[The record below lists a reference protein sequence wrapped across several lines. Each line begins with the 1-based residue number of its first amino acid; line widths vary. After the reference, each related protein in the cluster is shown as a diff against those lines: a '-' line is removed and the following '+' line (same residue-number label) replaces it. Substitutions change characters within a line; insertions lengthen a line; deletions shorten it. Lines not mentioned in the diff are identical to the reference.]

1 MSKTRSAIVGFLPYL
16 MILAFSLIGTYLVFY
31 EGFALGDDFYFHL
44 GNIHDKFQTII
55 SEGSLSAIS
64 SNLALGYGM
73 GGTLFYSPVPH
84 FTVVIFA
91 LIFNS
96 FGVSIITAFKFV
108 LVNTVIFSGVFM
120 YHLAMRISKN
130 NRVASL
136 VASALYVLYPYRIFD
151 AFSRS
156 AFAETFAFMFIP
168 LFFMG
173 LYDLVNIKENER
185 SLLPFIE
192 IILGGALLYLTHNL
206 TAMIIFIAGIL
217 YLIFNIK
224 TIFSILKKPRYII
237 YCLVSVFLL
246 VGVASIGLFSQLELL
261 GMDYY
266 NISDEYSMWTNASHL
281 AGSTNSLMV
290 FSGFLNFPWL
300 ADNGV
305 AGSFLITG
313 IFMFVLAILVFLIA
327 YRLLSRHMP
336 YKYTHLPICTCLAI
350 IVASISGARMEIYLG
365 IIVFALIYTYKT
377 YSSVELVDEEKSIFE
392 KPIFYFV
399 GITIILAIFVMASED
414 FWYFIAPAFLRKIQF
429 AWRIWS
435 LVQLCL
441 AILAVLLVKHI
452 RKKHFVTI
460 LAIVISLF
468 VVLNQS
474 LLEKRL
480 AYENNTKWVP
490 DISSEE
496 LFYRTD
502 TIGACKEYCPKPLT
516 SWLYESK
523 YENSLCYKIRKDL
536 TSYFEGKEPY
546 RYSPV
551 ILTGSG
557 NIDTKYTLAPV
568 YEMEASIY
576 EDSLVQL
583 PLIYYPGYKIYAQ
596 EQKTGN
602 LLSINGLDTDGL
614 VSFNIPSG
622 EYSIETK
629 YEGTALRR
637 VSFVLSPI
645 CLSIVAGAFVFEII
659 RRRKAKNGSQ
669 K

>member
-1 MSKTRSAIVGFLPYL
+1 MSKTRSAIGGILPYL

-84 FTVVIFA
+84 FTVVIIA

-96 FGVSIITAFKFV
+96 LGISILTAFKFV
-108 LVNTVIFSGVFM
+108 LVNTVIFSGIFM
-120 YHLAMRISKN
+120 YRLAMHISQN

-136 VASALYVLYPYRIFD
+136 IASALYVLYPYRIFD

-173 LYDLVNIKENER
+173 LYDLVNIKENEH

-224 TIFSILKKPRYII
+224 PIFSILKKPRYII

-246 VGVASIGLFSQLELL
+246 IGVASIGLFSQLELL
-261 GMDYY
+261 SMDYY
-266 NISDEYSMWTNASHL
+266 NLSDEYAMWTNASHL
-281 AGSTNSLMV
+281 ADSTNSLMV

-305 AGSFLITG
+305 TGSYLLTG
-313 IFMFVLAILVFLIA
+313 ILMFVLAILAFLIS
-327 YRLLSRHMP
+327 YRLLSRYMP
-336 YKYTHLPICTCLAI
+336 YKHTHLPTCTSLAI

-377 YSSVELVDEEKSIFE
+377 YSSIKLIDDEKSIFE
-392 KPIFYFV
+392 KPIFYFT
-399 GITIILAIFVMASED
+399 GITIILAISVMASAD
-414 FWYFIAPAFLRKIQF
+414 FWYFLAPGFLRKIQF

-441 AILAVLLVKHI
+441 AILAVLLLKHV

-460 LAIVISLF
+460 LAVIISLF

-480 AYENNTKWVP
+480 AYESNTKWVP

-502 TIGACKEYCPKPLT
+502 TIGACKEYCPKSLT
-516 SWLYESK
+516 SWLYEPK
-523 YENSLCYKIRKDL
+523 YENSLCYKIRRDL

-557 NIDTKYTLAPV
+557 NISTNYSSAPV
-568 YEMEASIY
+568 YEMDISINN
-576 EDSLVQL
+576 DALVQL
-583 PLIYYPGYKIYAQ
+583 PLIYYPGYKIYAE

-602 LLSINGLDTDGL
+602 TLTLDGVDTDGL
-614 VSFNIPSG
+614 VSFNIPKG
-622 EYSIETK
+622 EYSVKTE
-629 YEGTALRR
+629 YEGTLLRR
-637 VSFVLSPI
+637 ASFVLSPV

-659 RRRKAKNGSQ
+659 RKHKAKG
-669 K
+669 KLEE

>member
-237 YCLVSVFLL
+237 YPR
-246 VGVASIGLFSQLELL
+246 E
-261 GMDYY
+261 
-266 NISDEYSMWTNASHL
+266 
-281 AGSTNSLMV
+281 
-290 FSGFLNFPWL
+290 
-300 ADNGV
+300 AD
-305 AGSFLITG
+305 S
-313 IFMFVLAILVFLIA
+313 
-327 YRLLSRHMP
+327 SR
-336 YKYTHLPICTCLAI
+336 
-350 IVASISGARMEIYLG
+350 
-365 IIVFALIYTYKT
+365 
-377 YSSVELVDEEKSIFE
+377 
-392 KPIFYFV
+392 
-399 GITIILAIFVMASED
+399 
-414 FWYFIAPAFLRKIQF
+414 
-429 AWRIWS
+429 
-435 LVQLCL
+435 
-441 AILAVLLVKHI
+441 I
-452 RKKHFVTI
+452 R
-460 LAIVISLF
+460 
-468 VVLNQS
+468 
-474 LLEKRL
+474 
-480 AYENNTKWVP
+480 
-490 DISSEE
+490 
-496 LFYRTD
+496 
-502 TIGACKEYCPKPLT
+502 
-516 SWLYESK
+516 
-523 YENSLCYKIRKDL
+523 
-536 TSYFEGKEPY
+536 
-546 RYSPV
+546 
-551 ILTGSG
+551 
-557 NIDTKYTLAPV
+557 
-568 YEMEASIY
+568 
-576 EDSLVQL
+576 
-583 PLIYYPGYKIYAQ
+583 
-596 EQKTGN
+596 
-602 LLSINGLDTDGL
+602 
-614 VSFNIPSG
+614 
-622 EYSIETK
+622 
-629 YEGTALRR
+629 
-637 VSFVLSPI
+637 
-645 CLSIVAGAFVFEII
+645 
-659 RRRKAKNGSQ
+659 
-669 K
+669 